1 MVSHRYIRISLLLVL
16 IFSPVISVYADN
28 IKMSDEN
35 SLINCFFKN
44 LYNFSFREADSMVVI
59 MKDSNMDKITLA
71 NISANLAWWKLLSGD
86 SIDANLRNC
95 DSCIHESIISGLK
108 NKKKDLSS
116 LQNII
121 FSYSLKARLE
131 NYRGN
136 TLKSIIYFYKSIFYI
151 DKCIDSS
158 VRDEKL
164 NLVLGLYFYF
174 IDYIESEYFMMN
186 AMLFTFPKGDKNKGL
201 IYLEDCSESDN
212 EMIRTE
218 ANYFLLKIYAYTERD
233 YSKAYQNALIL
244 TQQHPNNLV
253 YSLEQFKLLLK
264 MKKDYEAEILQRRL
278 IEQIRSAVNIN
289 NSQKNHFLSQI
300 GELTKTEIKL

>member
-1 MVSHRYIRISLLLVL
+1 MVSTRCIRISVLLVL
-16 IFSPVISVYADN
+16 IYSPVFSVYAVG

-44 LYNFSFREADSMVVI
+44 LYNFSFREADSMIVV
-59 MKDSNMDKITLA
+59 MKNSNMDNNTLT
-71 NISANLAWWKLLSGD
+71 NIRANLAWWKLLSGD
-86 SIDANLRNC
+86 SIGTNLRNC
-95 DSCIHESIISGLK
+95 DSCIHESIESGLK
-108 NKKKDLSS
+108 NKKKDLIS
-116 LQNII
+116 LQNIV

-136 TLKSIIYFYKSIFYI
+136 TLKAIIYFYKSIFYI
-151 DKCIDSS
+151 NECIDSPI
-158 VRDEKL
+158 RDEKL

-174 IDYIESEYFMMN
+174 IDYIENEYSIMN
-186 AMLFTFPKGDKNKGL
+186 ALLFTFPKGDKNKGL
-201 IYLEDCSESDN
+201 IYLENCSESDN

-233 YSKAYQNALIL
+233 YSKACQYALFL

-289 NSQKNHFLSQI
+289 NNQKNHFISQI